1 MANIILLCYKLNLSE
16 ELWVK
21 CLCMNVEHLT
31 PYYLSE
37 TMWALKNKTFTNP
50 ED

>member
-16 ELWVK
+16 DLWIK
-21 CLCMNVEHLT
+21 CLSINVDNLT

-37 TMWALKNKTFTNP
+37 TMWALKNKTFKAP
-50 ED
+50 EN